1 MKKYLMW
8 SFERGSRPYDA
19 ICAIILA
26 FIFLTPAG
34 FFHDRP
40 DFMLIHKDEP
50 VRRSKDNNGRT
61 VYTVQINTPAFTPAS
76 AAEKAA
82 IDRLREVVHEKFE
95 ISRTLPVYDTK
106 GELIAFSIWID
117 TEVQPF

>member
-8 SFERGSRPYDA
+8 SFERGSRPYDV

-26 FIFLTPAG
+26 FIFLTPPS

-40 DFMLIHKDEP
+40 DFMMIDRNEP
-50 VRRSKDNNGRT
+50 VRRSKDNNGNV
-61 VYTVQINTPAFTPAS
+61 VYTVQIHASAFTPES
-76 AAEKAA
+76 AAEKEA

-95 ISRTLPVYDTK
+95 ISRTIPVYDTK

-117 TEVQPF
+117 TGVQPF